1 MEGKDNKIE
10 SNALIKV
17 NGKLMDL
24 SVPRI
29 MGIIN
34 VNEDSFYQGSRVI
47 DDRQILRRV
56 EQFVKEGAEIID
68 IGGIST
74 RPGADLFTVEEELA
88 RVIPCIEQVR
98 KQFPDVILSI
108 DTFRSKVALAA
119 VNAGVSI
126 INDVYGGRYD
136 DNMFPTVASTGVPY
150 ILMHSRGDSSNMQMK
165 TSYENLVQ
173 DVVKELSDPLV
184 RLRELGVLDV
194 IIDPGFGF
202 AKTVSQNY
210 ELLKS
215 LCLLET
221 LNCPL
226 LVGVSRKSMI
236 YKKLGISPA
245 ESLNGTT
252 ILNTLAVL
260 NGAGIIRVH
269 DAREAYE
276 IKRLLLEN

>member
-24 SVPRI
+24 SVLRI

-34 VNEDSFYQGSRVI
+34 VNEDSFYQGSRVT
-47 DDRQILRRV
+47 DDRQIISRV
-56 EQFVKEGAEIID
+56 EQFVKEGVEIID

-74 RPGADLFTVEEELA
+74 RPGADLFTVDEELA
-88 RVIPCIEQVR
+88 RVIPRIEQVR

-108 DTFRSKVALAA
+108 DTFRSEVALAA

-173 DVVKELSDPLV
+173 DVVKELSNPLV
-184 RLRELGVLDV
+184 RLRELGVLDI

-236 YKKLGISPA
+236 YKKLGVSPA

>member
-34 VNEDSFYQGSRVI
+34 VTEDSFYQGSRVT
-47 DDRQILRRV
+47 DDRQILSRV
-56 EQFVKEGAEIID
+56 EQFIKEGAEIID

-74 RPGADLFTVEEELA
+74 RPGADLFTVDEELD
-88 RVIPCIEQVR
+88 RVIPRIEQVR
-98 KQFPDVILSI
+98 KQIPDVILSI
-108 DTFRSKVALAA
+108 DTFRSEVALAA

-136 DNMFPTVASTGVPY
+136 HNMFPTVASTGVPY

-173 DVVKELSDPLV
+173 DVVKELSDSLV

-210 ELLKS
+210 ELLKN
-215 LCLLET
+215 LCVLET